1 MTPRLRR
8 AGLAVAAVLAVP
20 TPVAHAVTG
29 DTSLMS
35 RAGGQA
41 GAKGDRGSAVAS
53 ISGDGRFVAFM
64 SSASNLHPD
73 DGDSETDVFVRDRFT
88 NATILISRAGGVAG
102 EKGDATGWGSSYP
115 ALSSDGTAVAFAS
128 TATNLAPDD
137 GDREQD
143 VYARGVYGTKTIL
156 VSRASGAA
164 GKKANGYS
172 KPQSISADGRFVVF
186 VSTATNLDRSDPDPA
201 LDVYVRDLRANTT
214 TLVSRASGAA
224 GVHGNGASG
233 QGSISADGRLVAFVS
248 RATNL
253 SSEDK
258 NQRPDVYV
266 RDLQAMTTTLVSR
279 ASGASNE
286 PSLSGDGRYVA
297 YSNGADIY
305 VRDLQAKTTTPLPRA
320 AGTSSSPSLS
330 ADGRRVAF
338 VSAAD
343 GVAHVFV
350 HDRTTHSTTL
360 VSRASGLLG
369 APGNDISLFPAISA
383 DGRGVAFD
391 SNATNLHPAD
401 ADAWPDVYVRD
412 LPGA

>member
-156 VSRASGAA
+156 VSRASGA
-164 GKKANGYS
+164 
-172 KPQSISADGRFVVF
+172 
-186 VSTATNLDRSDPDPA
+186 
-201 LDVYVRDLRANTT
+201 
-214 TLVSRASGAA
+214 
-224 GVHGNGASG
+224 
-233 QGSISADGRLVAFVS
+233 
-248 RATNL
+248 
-253 SSEDK
+253 
-258 NQRPDVYV
+258 
-266 RDLQAMTTTLVSR
+266 
-279 ASGASNE
+279 SNE